1 VTSILSSISGYFSKA
16 LILGTFLPV
25 VIFILLSFLFLMPL
39 LPSDL
44 SLSLRFQG
52 IDKEWKV
59 LAASFGAVV
68 ITGLIYNLNIP
79 ILRLYEGYPWRYSWI
94 GMWLTRRHI
103 ARFDAAQNRIDAM
116 RACRSL
122 MEAAAKDLTS
132 QEKFVKEFFEDLKAL
147 GASLRGPRFKEYK
160 WLEIWSTAMPEHRPR
175 HTQEQWE
182 NIKDN
187 VIDEY
192 SAYRREVKNNY
203 PDQRSLI
210 LPTRLGNV
218 IRSFEYYPRR
228 EYQIDSI
235 ALWPR
240 LIGIIPKDYAVA
252 VDDAKT
258 SFDFMMNCSALSVL
272 LSVSMLLAGLI
283 SPARPTSVMPI
294 LEWLIMISVFGL
306 LSYFFYLLSINR
318 VGAWGALVKGA
329 FDLYRWE
336 LLKKLGYKQEPQSRE
351 EERKLWGEISRQM
364 IYGDR
369 YDKSLQG
376 YAQQAGTSHPIV
388 RSSPRA
394 AKLEITKGVKV
405 NSDNDVVTFC
415 LRVKNTSPNLAATDI
430 ILTDK
435 LADDFEYEWESAK
448 IGNDSVPVLGT
459 NPYEFKIG
467 SLLRTAEVVLS
478 YNGIPRKKDLNR

>member
-1 VTSILSSISGYFSKA
+1 VTSILSSISGYFSKS

-25 VIFILLSFLFLMPL
+25 VIFIFLSILFLVPL

-44 SLSLRFQG
+44 SLFLRFQG

-59 LAASFGAVV
+59 VAVSFVTVV

-79 ILRLYEGYPWRYSWI
+79 ILRLYEGYPWRYSRI
-94 GMWLTRRHI
+94 GMYLTRRHMT
-103 ARFDAAQNRIDAM
+103 RFDAAQNRIDAM

-122 MEAAAKDLTS
+122 MEATAKDLTT
-132 QEKFVKEFFEDLKAL
+132 QEEFVEEFVENLKAL
-147 GASLRGPRFKEYK
+147 GGPGFKEYP
-160 WLEIWSTAMPEHRPR
+160 WLEMWSRGMPEHGLR
-175 HTQEQWE
+175 HTKEQWKT
-182 NIKDN
+182 ITDN

-192 SAYRREVKNNY
+192 SAYRREVKSSY
-203 PDQRSLI
+203 PDRRGLI
-210 LPTRLGNV
+210 LPTRLGNAV
-218 IRSFEYYPRR
+218 RSFEYYSSR
-228 EYQIDSI
+228 EYEIDSI

-240 LIGIIPKDYAVA
+240 LIGIIPKEYAVA

-258 SFDFMMNCSALSVL
+258 TFDFMMNSSALSLL

-283 SPARPTSVMPI
+283 YPAGLTWGMPLI
-294 LEWLIMISVFGL
+294 EWLITISIFAF

-329 FDLYRWE
+329 VDLYRWE

-376 YAQQAGTSHPIV
+376 YAQQAQASHPIV
-388 RSSPRA
+388 RSSPGH
-394 AKLEITKGVKV
+394 AKLEVTKGMKV
-405 NSDNDVVTFC
+405 NPWNDVVTFY
-415 LRVKNTSPNLAATDI
+415 LRVKNTSPNLIEADI
-430 ILTDK
+430 TITDK
-435 LADDFEYEWESAK
+435 LTDDFEYEWESAK

-467 SLLRTAEVVLS
+467 HLMSTSEAVLS
-478 YNGIPRKKDLNR
+478 YNVIPRKKTP